1 MKGMGLLIPLSD
13 KLHDLLP
20 HRFFRSD
27 VCEAKVL
34 VLEDTEPVFDLIHP
48 GARRQGTVEAKA
60 RMLPAS
66 LPHLLAVMGAQGVA
80 HHRDRCDRGRDRLVE
95 ILEERAKFCLA
106 LSQVTWPS
114 HRASAGVKGGKEM
127 ESAVA
132 AILVFDAIGNLV
144 GLCRY
149 GRIREG
155 TRLQEGFL
163 IDR

>member
-1 MKGMGLLIPLSD
+1 
-13 KLHDLLP
+13 
-20 HRFFRSD
+20 
-27 VCEAKVL
+27 
-34 VLEDTEPVFDLIHP
+34 
-48 GARRQGTVEAKA
+48 
-60 RMLPAS
+60 
-66 LPHLLAVMGAQGVA
+66 
-80 HHRDRCDRGRDRLVE
+80 
-95 ILEERAKFCLA
+95 
-106 LSQVTWPS
+106 
-114 HRASAGVKGGKEM
+114 M